1 MSHDFLQ
8 CQPANDLCE
17 VIANLETRLNAIK
30 TLESRIRLIKSYL
43 ESLPPSF
50 QSAAS
55 SADTA
60 NSKVSYPILR
70 NIASLLS
77 GLSLLNP
84 QDPES
89 FARESLA
96 QENDVALVS
105 LLGKL
110 GESIQSM
117 RELGKKSAV
126 IESIRQSSSLHAG
139 LRGRERMVKEE

>member
-1 MSHDFLQ
+1 M
-8 CQPANDLCE
+8 
-17 VIANLETRLNAIK
+17 IANLETRLNAIK

-50 QSAAS
+50 QTAAS
-55 SADTA
+55 SAGPA

-110 GESIQSM
+110 GENIQSM

-126 IESIRQSSSLHAG
+126 IESIRQSTSLQAE
-139 LRGRERMVKEE
+139 LRGRERMVKDG